1 MGKCVSCGKGTVVVD
16 YEEKTNI
23 YSCDKCGYI
32 DSVAFPDGSVFEGEF
47 KDNFF
52 PNTKFKKLTGT
63 LTDRFGV
70 GNDEIKE
77 IWKDDKDRVAACE
90 TIFMIYVLDL
100 WLETHA

>member
-1 MGKCVSCGKGTVVVD
+1 MCLISVFFSYFDVFNIMAKCVSCGEGTVVVD

-52 PNTKFKKLTGT
+52 PKIMKTKFEKWTGT
-63 LTDRFGV
+63 FTDIFGKKTEWKD
-70 GNDEIKE
+70 GKEIK
-77 IWKDDKDRVAACE
+77 
-90 TIFMIYVLDL
+90 
-100 WLETHA
+100 